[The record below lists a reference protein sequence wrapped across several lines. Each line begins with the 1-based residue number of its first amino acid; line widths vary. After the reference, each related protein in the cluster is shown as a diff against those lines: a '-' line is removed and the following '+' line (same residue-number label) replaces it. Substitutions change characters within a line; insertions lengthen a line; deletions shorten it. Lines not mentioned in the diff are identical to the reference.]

1 MARTSTRPDFSLE
14 AAAACL
20 VAGVD
25 EAGRG
30 PLAGPVVAAA
40 VILDPA
46 NIPPGID
53 DSKRLD
59 HARRTALAARLHLV
73 ARVGIGAASTAEIAR
88 LNILGASLLAM
99 RRAVARLPAVPGLV
113 LVDGNR
119 DPLLPGLQ
127 TRLVV
132 GGDGRSLSIAAASII
147 AKVTRDRI
155 MLALDR
161 RYPAYGWASNQG
173 YGTAAHLAGLAA
185 SGPCPHHR
193 TDFAPVRRLLETR
206 AFGTLP
212 DIAPRGCTNR

>member
-1 MARTSTRPDFSLE
+1 MDARSDTCSFLHR
-14 AAAACL
+14 A
-20 VAGVD
+20 
-25 EAGRG
+25 
-30 PLAGPVVAAA
+30 
-40 VILDPA
+40 
-46 NIPPGID
+46 PPPQ
-53 DSKRLD
+53 
-59 HARRTALAARLHLV
+59 V
-73 ARVGIGAASTAEIAR
+73 YC
-88 LNILGASLLAM
+88 
-99 RRAVARLPAVPGLV
+99 
-113 LVDGNR
+113 
-119 DPLLPGLQ
+119 
-127 TRLVV
+127 
-132 GGDGRSLSIAAASII
+132 IAAASII